1 MTGVETHK
9 WNPADYEKS
18 SSAQY
23 GWAMALISELELCGD
38 ERILD
43 IGCGDGRVTAHLAGM
58 VPSGSVLG
66 VDLSPEMIGFASRK
80 HAGQANLSFQV
91 RDASLLPFSEQFD
104 LVVSFACLHWI
115 EDHLPVLR
123 SVRQSLVPGGRFLMQ
138 CGGRGNAARILD
150 MTGEII
156 NSPPWKEDFTSFS
169 FPYHFYG
176 PEEYRTWLQE
186 SGLRPLRVELK
197 AKDMVH
203 QGQAGLEGIIRN
215 TWLPYT
221 QRLPGNLQGRFVT
234 EIAGRYLERYPLDE
248 KGQTHVQMM
257 RLEVLAEKPEVFKR

>member
-1 MTGVETHK
+1 
-9 WNPADYEKS
+9 
-18 SSAQY
+18 
-23 GWAMALISELELCGD
+23 
-38 ERILD
+38 
-43 IGCGDGRVTAHLAGM
+43 
-58 VPSGSVLG
+58 
-66 VDLSPEMIGFASRK
+66 
-80 HAGQANLSFQV
+80 
-91 RDASLLPFSEQFD
+91 
-104 LVVSFACLHWI
+104 
-115 EDHLPVLR
+115 
-123 SVRQSLVPGGRFLMQ
+123 MQ

-156 NSPPWKEDFTSFS
+156 NSPPWQEYFTGFS

-186 SGLRPLRVELK
+186 ADLLPQRVELK

-221 QRLPGNLQGRFVT
+221 QRLPGHLQGRFVA

-257 RLEVLAEKPEVFKR
+257 RLEVLAEKP